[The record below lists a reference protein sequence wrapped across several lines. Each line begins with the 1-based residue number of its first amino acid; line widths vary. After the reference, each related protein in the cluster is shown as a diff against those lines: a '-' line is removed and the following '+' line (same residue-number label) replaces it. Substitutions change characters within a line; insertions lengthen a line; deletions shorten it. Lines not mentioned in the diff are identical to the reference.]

1 MKPSRTVVFV
11 SLLSLTSRYRAHQG
25 AVKDGVNQSCVKEF
39 FSTSLLITRGIF
51 WVYPSPDFAHFQA
64 MARLWDL
71 RTFKRATF
79 SSSFKSLAII
89 TAINIVC
96 HHSQNAY
103 SRWGGQFLEF
113 NPRKDIVLDLGGG
126 DKLDHPSRARTNLLL
141 PLKKFTVPKGV
152 RFGHRNRPGSPSFF
166 GNLLRMTAEQFSFKG
181 VLANSLN
188 FSLFPIKVFK
198 VEANLGMSIK
208 ASNGVTTG
216 ATLGSDM
223 DYETENLNNRILI
236 EVISSMKLFM
246 IILHEDSETEN
257 KPGGRIDL
265 ISSKIASLAIFIGC
279 GGSGGGGRIESSAD
293 KSLGDQEDASK
304 QRRNTAKSDQDEP
317 STPPTTTIVIEDE
330 DLIIAQTLMKIGSEK
345 SKEKAKEI
353 GSKEKSSEPTIR
365 PTRGVTMP
373 EPSKSGTRKAVP
385 PSQLNLKDK
394 GKAKTIKPEKPLKKK
409 NQIKFDEVA
418 KRLIEE
424 LKAELK
430 EEERLD
436 QRLQAEDQGELKIEE
451 RSRLFVELMDNRKKH
466 FARLRAEK
474 INRKP
479 PTKVQKRNQMSTY
492 LRNMA
497 GYKHTQLKNKSFEE
511 IQRLFDKEMKRVNSF
526 VPIDSEVVESSRKK
540 TISKKRAGEELDEE
554 SVKRQK
560 LKDDA
565 EKAEL

>member
-1 MKPSRTVVFV
+1 MGLGFKWRRGERFDHGVFEV
-11 SLLSLTSRYRAHQG
+11 QG
-25 AVKDGVNQSCVKEF
+25 K
-39 FSTSLLITRGIF
+39 RG
-51 WVYPSPDFAHFQA
+51 
-64 MARLWDL
+64 
-71 RTFKRATF
+71 
-79 SSSFKSLAII
+79 
-89 TAINIVC
+89 
-96 HHSQNAY
+96 
-103 SRWGGQFLEF
+103 
-113 NPRKDIVLDLGGG
+113 
-126 DKLDHPSRARTNLLL
+126 
-141 PLKKFTVPKGV
+141 
-152 RFGHRNRPGSPSFF
+152 
-166 GNLLRMTAEQFSFKG
+166 
-181 VLANSLN
+181 LAN
-188 FSLFPIKVFK
+188 P
-198 VEANLGMSIK
+198 
-208 ASNGVTTG
+208 
-216 ATLGSDM
+216 
-223 DYETENLNNRILI
+223 
-236 EVISSMKLFM
+236 
-246 IILHEDSETEN
+246 
-257 KPGGRIDL
+257 
-265 ISSKIASLAIFIGC
+265 
-279 GGSGGGGRIESSAD
+279 IESSAD

-304 QRRNTAKSDQDEP
+304 QRRNTAKSDQDEDISFVQEDAETQGRYDQDIDVTTVSAPITTTGVSVSTAEP

-409 NQIKFDEVA
+409 NQIKSDEVA

-540 TISKKRAGEELDEE
+540 TISKKRAEI
-554 SVKRQK
+554 VP
-560 LKDDA
+560 KDDEA
-565 EKAEL
+565 INVESLSTKYTIVDWKTHILTKDKMYYEIIRADGSTKFYKIFTTMLDDFDKQDVLDLYRLVKERFEITSPEGYDRLLWGDLITLFEPSEEDEI